1 MVTGLPAPHTRV
13 EDDRIRNEGGYPM
26 AQYLREVMT
35 QRPVTLETRDT
46 VTAAARSMRDGNI
59 GVVVVIESG
68 QVQGVLTDRDIVV
81 RALAEGRDPARTSV
95 GDICSRELTTLAPTD
110 TIEDAVK
117 VMRDKAIRRLPVVE
131 GGRPVGIVS
140 LGDIAVESAP
150 ESALGGISAAPP
162 NR

>member
-1 MVTGLPAPHTRV
+1 
-13 EDDRIRNEGGYPM
+13 M
-26 AQYLREVMT
+26 AQYLREIMT
-35 QRPVTLETRDT
+35 QKPVTLETRDT

-59 GVVVVIESG
+59 GDVVVLESG
-68 QVQGVLTDRDIVV
+68 KVQGILTDRDIVV

-95 GDICSRELTTLAPTD
+95 GDICSRELTTLSPTD

-117 VMRDKAIRRLPVVE
+117 IMRDKAIRRLPVVE

-140 LGDIAVESAP
+140 LGDLAVDRDP